1 MERNIIISGDLIAIF
16 VFKNII
22 SNLLKDSLIDYFQ
35 SYNEL
40 IGIEINSDDTG
51 FIVVDNQINYSSG
64 YEIIEYLRFK
74 IKFRGQIIY
83 ICDTTQESK
92 RALMIGAS
100 KAILKPIVEGDFK
113 KIFSHKF

>member
-1 MERNIIISGDLIAIF
+1 MERNIIISGDLITVF

-22 SNLLKDSLIDYFQ
+22 TNFLKDSLIDYFQ

-40 IGIEINSDDTG
+40 IEVEINNDDTG
-51 FIVVDNQINYSSG
+51 FILVDNQINYSSG

-74 IKFRGQIIY
+74 MKFRGQIIY

-100 KAILKPIVEGDFK
+100 KTILKPIVVEDLK
-113 KIFSHKF
+113 NIFSRKF